1 MIGPFG
7 SRSGPEDKS
16 RVKGWFRESFGLEGD
31 VSLMVTELRCTE
43 PGCAPVETVIAV
55 LDASGN
61 RRYKVHKPAS
71 EISEADI
78 RKLAE
83 GEGV

>member
-43 PGCAPVETVIAV
+43 PGYAPVETVIAV
-55 LDASGN
+55 LEATRSGTPQ
-61 RRYKVHKPAS
+61 HSLPPPA
-71 EISEADI
+71 ERATV
-78 RKLAE
+78 R
-83 GEGV
+83 